1 MWVYRRDESLCKL
14 LTANNVPSDLPTN
27 ESNCQIVVGCPWTMC
42 LNECKSKYCPS
53 KTGFIWKFCREWL
66 LCTGMQAEATQ
77 QRKTTKGVCNIVF
90 HFVSAQLSMQYRY
103 VFPTKWQ
110 IIFLIPRLIT
120 KYFFRRLFLVNS
132 QIAKCIHGT
141 KLNALENSFGL
152 FWDNLLFLWK
162 SEDMFLREFKRIIH
176 WKSGK
181 IVEENMKALEKWKF
195 QSFKNLKIERA

>member
-1 MWVYRRDESLCKL
+1 M
-14 LTANNVPSDLPTN
+14 
-27 ESNCQIVVGCPWTMC
+27 
-42 LNECKSKYCPS
+42 
-53 KTGFIWKFCREWL
+53 
-66 LCTGMQAEATQ
+66 
-77 QRKTTKGVCNIVF
+77 
-90 HFVSAQLSMQYRY
+90 
-103 VFPTKWQ
+103 
-110 IIFLIPRLIT
+110 
-120 KYFFRRLFLVNS
+120 FLVNS

-152 FWDNLLFLWK
+152 FWDNLFFLWK